1 MKISSTRRI
10 VMTAI
15 LSAVSAVLMFLNFT
29 LPFVPSYLK
38 IDFSEFP
45 ALLASFSLGPLSGAA
60 VCFVKN
66 FINVFSSSTGGV
78 GELSNFILGV
88 LFTVPAGIYYSKHR
102 NLKGAVVAAV
112 LGMAF
117 MTVASFFTNKFLV
130 YPAYTLI
137 MPVEAIV
144 GMSSAIIPSIDSV
157 TKVILIFNV
166 PFTAVKGLLNVLI
179 TFLLYKRISPIL
191 QGRR

>member
-1 MKISSTRRI
+1 MKISATRRI
-10 VMTAI
+10 VMTSI
-15 LSAVSAVLMFLNFT
+15 LAAVSTVLMFLNFS

-66 FINVFSSSTGGV
+66 LINAFSSTTSGV

-88 LFTVPAGIYYSKHR
+88 LFVVPAGVYYKKHKTR
-102 NLKGAVVAAV
+102 KGAVASVV
-112 LGMAF
+112 IGTVVMS
-117 MTVASFFTNKFLV
+117 VASVATNYFLV
-130 YPAYTLI
+130 YPAYSLI
-137 MPVEAIV
+137 MPIDAIV
-144 GMSSAIIPSIDSV
+144 GMSAAIIPSVDSIM
-157 TKVILIFNV
+157 KVILVFNV
-166 PFTAVKGLLNVLI
+166 PFTLLKGVLNTIV
-179 TFLLYKRISPIL
+179 TFVVYKRISPIL